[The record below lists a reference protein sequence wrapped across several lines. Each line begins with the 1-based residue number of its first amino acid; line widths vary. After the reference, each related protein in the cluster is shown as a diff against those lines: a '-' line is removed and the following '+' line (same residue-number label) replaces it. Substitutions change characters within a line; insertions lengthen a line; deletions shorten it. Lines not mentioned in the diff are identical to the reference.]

1 MGLTA
6 LEDTYP
12 LVNLLMQMMDGLL
25 LCDTQQA
32 VLLSNDAFRRMFK
45 LATAEA
51 TDPLTLAQF
60 PPALGDWIKPWLDPT
75 NPTATEPDT
84 QELTLSIQGIPKTF
98 LVQVNPMAP
107 QIGVSSASVSFVF
120 QDISAIRQTERM
132 RRDFV
137 ANVSHELRT
146 PLSAIKGYAE
156 TLLDGTLHDDPEVAQ
171 EFVTIICK
179 HANRLSNLVEDLL
192 DLSKLETDDFQ
203 PELEP
208 LDLAPII
215 ERVVLLAFDAAA
227 AKQIRLRQQLPRT
240 LPPVVANANNI
251 EQVFTNLI
259 DNAIKYTP
267 DDGDVVI
274 TASVQTQHQR
284 QWVQI
289 AIKDTGIGIE
299 AKHIP
304 RLFERFY
311 RVDKAR
317 SRDIGGTGLGLSIVK
332 HIIQYHGGDIWVDST
347 PNEGTCFYFTL
358 PVAP

>member
-1 MGLTA
+1 
-6 LEDTYP
+6 
-12 LVNLLMQMMDGLL
+12 
-25 LCDTQQA
+25 
-32 VLLSNDAFRRMFK
+32 
-45 LATAEA
+45 
-51 TDPLTLAQF
+51 
-60 PPALGDWIKPWLDPT
+60 
-75 NPTATEPDT
+75 
-84 QELTLSIQGIPKTF
+84 
-98 LVQVNPMAP
+98 
-107 QIGVSSASVSFVF
+107 
-120 QDISAIRQTERM
+120 
-132 RRDFV
+132 
-137 ANVSHELRT
+137 
-146 PLSAIKGYAE
+146 
-156 TLLDGTLHDDPEVAQ
+156 
-171 EFVTIICK
+171 
-179 HANRLSNLVEDLL
+179 
-192 DLSKLETDDFQ
+192 
-203 PELEP
+203 
-208 LDLAPII
+208 
-215 ERVVLLAFDAAA
+215 
-227 AKQIRLRQQLPRT
+227 
-240 LPPVVANANNI
+240 VVANANNI